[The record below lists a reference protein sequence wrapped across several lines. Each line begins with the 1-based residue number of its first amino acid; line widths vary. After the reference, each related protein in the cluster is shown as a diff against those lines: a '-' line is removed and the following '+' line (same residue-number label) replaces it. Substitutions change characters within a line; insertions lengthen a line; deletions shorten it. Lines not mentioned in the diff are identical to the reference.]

1 MGVVFFDL
9 HLTYVLFGCALCN
22 LFFDDLRS
30 TLQTF
35 WWLYTLIGFTTGRRT
50 ATDTATG
57 GRGGTAAD
65 EAWGNEEEA
74 KKEVGV
80 HDLVWLISFI

>member
-1 MGVVFFDL
+1 MVFFDL

-74 KKEVGV
+74 EKEVGV
-80 HDLVWLISFI
+80 HDLVWLISFN